1 MKEKKM
7 YREENQH
14 GSPLFPIEYYNCVY
28 PARLP
33 GLPVHWHEEFE
44 ITCVRRGQGT
54 YLIDLEPCPVKEGDV
69 LFLTSG
75 ILHGIPAGSTDFL
88 ETDSF
93 VFHPSLLGGPL
104 DLCSVKYLAPLEQG
118 EVRFPAVISG
128 EREPRL
134 AAELAGMFAR
144 LKKEF
149 DSEEEGHELAVK
161 GELLKA
167 LAALYREAPFE
178 RKEKQNQE
186 VLEKLK
192 TVTGYIKE
200 NYQRPVSVAELAD
213 LCHFSEYYFM
223 RFFKQYMN
231 MTCVE
236 YINQCRMEEAAARLA
251 SGRESVTEVALDTG
265 FGNLSYFNRVFK
277 KRFGM
282 TPGAYRK
289 DGRYEGEK

>member
-7 YREENQH
+7 YREENRH

-44 ITCVRRGQGT
+44 ITCVRKGQGT
-54 YLIDLEPCPVKEGDV
+54 YLIDLETCPVKEGDV

-75 ILHGIPAGSTDFL
+75 ILHGIPAESTDFL

-149 DSEEEGHELAVK
+149 EPKGYPVFPISGVTGEGIQELLYYVSEQLDQLEKEPITFQQEYFPEEELLYENLPYTVTKEEDVYVVEGPKIEKMLGYTNLDSEKGFMFFQKFLKDTGILDEL
-161 GELLKA
+161 
-167 LAALYREAPFE
+167 
-178 RKEKQNQE
+178 
-186 VLEKLK
+186 
-192 TVTGYIKE
+192 
-200 NYQRPVSVAELAD
+200 
-213 LCHFSEYYFM
+213 
-223 RFFKQYMN
+223 
-231 MTCVE
+231 
-236 YINQCRMEEAAARLA
+236 EAA
-251 SGRESVTEVALDTG
+251 GIQEGDTVRMYG
-265 FGNLSYFNRVFK
+265 LQFDYYK
-277 KRFGM
+277 
-282 TPGAYRK
+282 
-289 DGRYEGEK
+289 

>member
-1 MKEKKM
+1 M
-7 YREENQH
+7 YREENRH

-186 VLEKLK
+186 QVLLK
-192 TVTGYIKE
+192 IHLEVQFQEQHLEDQILKYLQVMTYHFRNKEEIK
-200 NYQRPVSVAELAD
+200 N
-213 LCHFSEYYFM
+213 
-223 RFFKQYMN
+223 
-231 MTCVE
+231 
-236 YINQCRMEEAAARLA
+236 
-251 SGRESVTEVALDTG
+251 GR
-265 FGNLSYFNRVFK
+265 
-277 KRFGM
+277 
-282 TPGAYRK
+282 
-289 DGRYEGEK
+289 

>member
-1 MKEKKM
+1 M
-7 YREENQH
+7 YREENRH

-44 ITCVRRGQGT
+44 ITCVRKGQGT
-54 YLIDLEPCPVKEGDV
+54 YLIDLETCPVKEGDV

-104 DLCSVKYLAPLEQG
+104 DLCSVYPEG
-118 EVRFPAVISG
+118 EDPV
-128 EREPRL
+128 E
-134 AAELAGMFAR
+134 R

-223 RFFKQYMN
+223 RFFKQYM
-231 MTCVE
+231 
-236 YINQCRMEEAAARLA
+236 
-251 SGRESVTEVALDTG
+251 SSSVK
-265 FGNLSYFNRVFK
+265 NC
-277 KRFGM
+277 
-282 TPGAYRK
+282 
-289 DGRYEGEK
+289 